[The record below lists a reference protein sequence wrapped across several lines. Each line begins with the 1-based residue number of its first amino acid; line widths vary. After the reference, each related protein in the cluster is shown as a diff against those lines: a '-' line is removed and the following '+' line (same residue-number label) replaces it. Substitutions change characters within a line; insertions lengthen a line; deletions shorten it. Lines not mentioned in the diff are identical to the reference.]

1 MINYGNLYKLA
12 SLIYVILIYRGK
24 PEKIKTIKM
33 DSEALESHVKDDFF
47 FSKFYSTFHCFL
59 KMQNVAAVDSQIL
72 LYQAS
77 HCKH

>member
-33 DSEALESHVKDDFF
+33 DSEALESHVKDDSLFF
-47 FSKFYSTFHCFL
+47 QVLLNFSLFL
-59 KMQNVAAVDSQIL
+59 KNAK
-72 LYQAS
+72 
-77 HCKH
+77 CCRR